1 MIDLLLYYHTWSKEN
16 STHYYEIDFLVSNG
30 SKLDVFEVK
39 SSGIGKH
46 DSINVFAK
54 KYSDSIKNLY
64 LLSQKDIV
72 KEGAIFLKPFYLLP
86 FIL

>member
-1 MIDLLLYYHTWSKEN
+1 MYYHTWSKEN
-16 STHYYEIDFLVSNG
+16 STHYYEIDFLVYNG

-54 KYSDSIKNLY
+54 KYSDSIENLY